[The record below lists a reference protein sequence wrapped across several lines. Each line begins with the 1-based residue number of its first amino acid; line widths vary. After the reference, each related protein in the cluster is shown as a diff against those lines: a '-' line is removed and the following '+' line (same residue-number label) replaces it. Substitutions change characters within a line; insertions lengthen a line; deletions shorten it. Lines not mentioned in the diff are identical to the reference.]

1 MTDFNFKVS
10 KNEKN
15 KNFGFTPLDE
25 GTYECL
31 IDSPSEEATKGGTE
45 YFQIPL
51 TVRNDLDGV
60 EALKETNAKF
70 HNRKT
75 FDFKI
80 WKRKGTGK
88 YDPQNFSDVLTAVGV
103 PEGTEITSQ
112 EQLINFLTGKP
123 VKAFIKKTT
132 DTYKGEER
140 EVNQIAPWNL
150 ERTNYPDV
158 QHVSK
163 NKKENSADP
172 FAGNKEIEIDNDEL
186 PF

>member
-1 MTDFNFKVS
+1 MTEFNFKVS
-10 KNEKN
+10 KNVKN
-15 KNFGFTPLDE
+15 KSFGFTPLNE

-31 IDSPSEEATKGGTE
+31 IDLPSEEATKGGTE

-80 WKRKGTGK
+80 WKRKTTGK
-88 YDPQNFSDVLTAVGV
+88 YDSQNFSDVLTAVGV
-103 PEGTEITSQ
+103 PDGTEINSQ

-123 VKAFIKKTT
+123 VKVFIKKTMN
-132 DTYKGEER
+132 TYKGKES

-150 ERTNYPDV
+150 ERTNYPNV

-163 NKKENSADP
+163 NKKEKSTDSFTNV
-172 FAGNKEIEIDNDEL
+172 KEIEVDNDKL